1 MVGRTKGLMMFM
13 TDTTPKRIALV
24 LVCLAVTTAC
34 WVWII
39 LGQRSGLKANLKQH
53 QGLGQ
58 VMAEETIRLLGRNGS
73 KRIVLVA
80 LDIADPALT
89 AQLKAFQQ
97 TLKQCQNLKIEDR
110 VLLKADE
117 QHRSGPGVGLSAKRL
132 AEIVKA
138 HPGSDAIV
146 SFAGVPNPEQ
156 AEMKGLDLKDK
167 KFIAEARQSPERIK
181 KLLER
186 NVLDAVIVPR
196 FTFPAPAP
204 KKCKTSRQWFDK
216 YFQVIE
222 RDHQSTE

>member
-1 MVGRTKGLMMFM
+1 MSV
-13 TDTTPKRIALV
+13 TDTKPKRIALV
-24 LVCLAVTTAC
+24 VLCLAITIVC
-34 WVWII
+34 WIWIF
-39 LGQRSGLKANLKQH
+39 LGQRPGLKANLKQH

-58 VMAEETIRLLGRNGS
+58 VMAEETIRLLGRNGA

-80 LDIADPALT
+80 LDIADPTMT
-89 AQLKAFQQ
+89 AQLRAFQQ
-97 TLKQCQNLKIEDR
+97 TLKQCQDLRIEDK
-110 VLLKADE
+110 VLLKPDG

-132 AEIVKA
+132 VEIVKA
-138 HPGSDAIV
+138 HPNAHAIV

-156 AEMKGLDLKDK
+156 AEMKGLDLKNK

-186 NVLDAVIVPR
+186 DVLDAVIVPR

-204 KKCKTSRQWFDK
+204 KKCKTPREWFDK

-222 RDHQSTE
+222 RYRQSPE